1 MEFMEIIQ
9 AVIQVGFPVVCS
21 IFFLMRLQKQD
32 DRHANQFDEMRKAV
46 ENNTRVVNE
55 LLVEIKRGEKE

>member
-1 MEFMEIIQ
+1 MEFMTIIE
-9 AVIQVGFPVVCS
+9 AVLQVGFPIVCS
-21 IFFLMRLQKQD
+21 VFFLLRLQKQD

-46 ENNTRVVNE
+46 ENNTRVINE

>member
-9 AVIQVGFPVVCS
+9 AVVQVGFPVVCS

-46 ENNTRVVNE
+46 ENNTKVINE